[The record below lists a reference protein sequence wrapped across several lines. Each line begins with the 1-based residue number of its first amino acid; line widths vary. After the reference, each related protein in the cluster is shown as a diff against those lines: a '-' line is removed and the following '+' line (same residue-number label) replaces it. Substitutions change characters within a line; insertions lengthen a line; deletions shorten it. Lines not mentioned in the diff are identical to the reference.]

1 MDKFEFAGTDD
12 RPTVI
17 LDKDSSKFEFSG
29 KSLPE
34 DVEEFYRPIIDWLD
48 DYCEDPNDKTDVVFK
63 MDYFNTASSKMLLDV
78 MGKFEEMKE
87 NGKDVVI
94 HWYYMEDDE
103 DMQEAGEGYEE
114 LVEVPFEYGTF

>member
-1 MDKFEFAGTDD
+1 MEKFEFTGTDD
-12 RPTVI
+12 RPTVL
-17 LDKDSSKFEFSG
+17 LDKDNGKFEFSG

-48 DYCEDPNDKTDVVFK
+48 DYSEDPNEKTEVTFK

-78 MGKFEEMKE
+78 MSKFEDIKE
-87 NGKDVVI
+87 NGHDVLI
-94 HWYYMEDDE
+94 HWLYMEDDE

-114 LVEVPFEYGTF
+114 LVEVPFDYGTF